1 MSWTAWKSAPTADS
15 AARHV
20 LAAYDAA
27 VRKRKPPVECYGA
40 AVDAWVRDHPDQTRA
55 YAARQ
60 ALEVILGARV
70 HLRVLPEATDRRP
83 TGMQ

>member
-1 MSWTAWKSAPTADS
+1 MPGRAWRADPTADS
-15 AARHV
+15 AAPDV

-27 VRKRKPPVECYGA
+27 ERRGNLPVECYCAG
-40 AVDAWVRDHPDQTRA
+40 VDAWVRAHPDQTRA

-70 HLRVLPEATDRRP
+70 HMREPV
-83 TGMQ
+83 

>member
-1 MSWTAWKSAPTADS
+1 MSRTAWKSDPTADS
-15 AARHV
+15 AAPHV

-27 VRKRKPPVECYGA
+27 EREGNSPVACYCAG
-40 AVDAWVRDHPDQTRA
+40 VDAWVRAHPDQTRA